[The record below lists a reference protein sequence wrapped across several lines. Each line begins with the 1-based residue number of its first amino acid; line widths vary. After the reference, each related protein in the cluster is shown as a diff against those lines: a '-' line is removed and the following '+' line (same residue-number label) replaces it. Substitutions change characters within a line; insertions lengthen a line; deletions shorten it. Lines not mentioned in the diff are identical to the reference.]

1 MYQQLE
7 ERIPENPS
15 VAIGIPIPDT
25 SLVSRY
31 LLPGLLGAAIFLLY
45 SSVLSYLIKQWYTD
59 PNYSHGFLVLPFS
72 AYLVWRERDRLR
84 KLESRPSWSGLFLI
98 IFSLGLLFVG
108 QIGADLFLSRISL
121 IGVIAGS
128 VLFLHGKPLLKAT
141 AFPILFL
148 ALMVPLPTFL
158 YNQIVFP
165 LQLMASQ
172 LATSLLELINVVPV
186 LREGNLLILPNYTL
200 QVVEACSGIRSLT
213 SLLALGL
220 AYGYLVER
228 SNAVRVF
235 LVLAMVPV
243 AIVSNAVRVMGTA
256 LLTNY
261 FGVQM
266 AEGFLHLFQGW
277 VIFVVS
283 MVLLVAIHGALAST
297 RKLIVARRAA

>member
-1 MYQQLE
+1 MYQQVE
-7 ERIPENPS
+7 QRIPEAPTAIRIRISDAS
-15 VAIGIPIPDT
+15 V
-25 SLVSRY
+25 LSRY
-31 LLPGLLGAAIFLLY
+31 LLAGLLGAAILLLY
-45 SSVLSYLIKQWYTD
+45 FPVLSQLVKQWYTD

-72 AYLVWRERDRLR
+72 AYLVWRDRERLR
-84 KLESRPSWSGLFLI
+84 KVESRPSWAGLVLI
-98 IFSLGLLFVG
+98 LFSLGLLFVG

-128 VLFLHGKPLLKAT
+128 LLFLHGKPLLKAT
-141 AFPILFL
+141 AFPIFFL

-158 YNQIVFP
+158 YNQVVFP

-283 MVLLVAIHGALAST
+283 MILLVAIHGALAST
-297 RKLIVARRAA
+297 RRLIVARRAA